1 MFLVTG
7 GTQDEYSEYDST
19 EILDMVVGSWAVSGA
34 KLPQEAMGLRA
45 INFDNRVLIFGNDN
59 SDSLFRVQ
67 SSYPIQASK
76 YSWFHIIFIVGGV
89 QCGGD
94 NYDDI
99 LAYIPEDDTFH
110 HVGHMIY
117 GRFDHA
123 LSIVQAEDYLPWCHW
138 GLNWQQCQC

>member
-76 YSWFHIIFIVGGV
+76 YS
-89 QCGGD
+89 
-94 NYDDI
+94 
-99 LAYIPEDDTFH
+99 
-110 HVGHMIY
+110 
-117 GRFDHA
+117 
-123 LSIVQAEDYLPWCHW
+123 
-138 GLNWQQCQC
+138 